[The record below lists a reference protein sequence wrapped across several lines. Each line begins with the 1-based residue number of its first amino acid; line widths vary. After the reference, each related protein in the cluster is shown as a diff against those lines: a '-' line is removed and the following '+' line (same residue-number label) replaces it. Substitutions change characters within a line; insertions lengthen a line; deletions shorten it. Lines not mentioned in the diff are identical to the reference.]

1 MASVGGY
8 TIKDK
13 ASQQNVCK
21 QTKNQTGF
29 CHNEQKII
37 LETQKQAKSVGNPKD
52 SDKKLVKETRELRLK
67 AL

>member
-37 LETQKQAKSVGNPKD
+37 LET
-52 SDKKLVKETRELRLK
+52 
-67 AL
+67 